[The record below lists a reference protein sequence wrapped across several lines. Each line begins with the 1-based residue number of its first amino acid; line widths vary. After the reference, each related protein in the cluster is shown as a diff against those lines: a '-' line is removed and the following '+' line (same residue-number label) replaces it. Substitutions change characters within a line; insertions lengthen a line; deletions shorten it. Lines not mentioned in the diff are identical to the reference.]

1 MGRFPP
7 PARPSAVTMDAVKM
21 DAVKL
26 DLDRYRI
33 RPGKRPSLSRRK
45 TDDTQGLSKAGDA
58 DRVEK
63 RLAELRDR
71 LGELQERLYAE
82 EKRSLLV
89 VLQAMD
95 AAGKDST
102 VRRVFGSLNPQG
114 VRVWSFKAPT
124 KRELSHDFLWRVHQR
139 VPGNGHIG
147 VFNRSH
153 YEDVLIVKVR
163 RWAPEE
169 TIERRYGHI
178 NNFEALLADG
188 GTRVLKIMLNV
199 SKDYQLERFRRRLRK
214 PEKHWKFDPADLE
227 ERALWDDYQTAFE
240 AALENCSTEAAPWY
254 VIPAEERWF
263 RDLAISQL
271 LVETLEE
278 MDPRFPPP
286 HYDPADYPPEEL
298 V

>member
-45 TDDTQGLSKAGDA
+45 TDDTQGLSKTGDA

-114 VRVWSFKAPT
+114 VRVWSFKTPT
-124 KRELSHDFLWRVHQR
+124 KRELSHDFLWRVHER

-199 SKDYQLERFRRRLRK
+199 SEGYQLERFRRRLRK